1 MTLENLLETIRYNC
15 KEIDIKVCYNNEF
28 DEECTLCRTFVDKDK
43 KAKDE
48 KKKTF
53 SYYSEVTETL
63 ERYKDFKVD
72 MLLAK
77 GADHFFVFA
86 CNFH

>member
-1 MTLENLLETIRYNC
+1 MT
-15 KEIDIKVCYNNEF
+15 
-28 DEECTLCRTFVDKDK
+28 K

-48 KKKTF
+48 KKGKNDYWGTVKTF